1 MPGYGCLCDGLE
13 AKADSKKR
21 TGKVE
26 RKQCD
31 RSEQGAMSESNSS
44 EVNREQEAKANVEKL
59 TVMIER
65 KQAKGSEQD
74 MLSESKPYKVNR
86 AQKAKAAGFK

>member
-1 MPGYGCLCDGLE
+1 
-13 AKADSKKR
+13 
-21 TGKVE
+21 
-26 RKQCD
+26 
-31 RSEQGAMSESNSS
+31 MSESNKSK
-44 EVNREQEAKANVEKL
+44 VNREQEAKANVEKL
-59 TVMIER
+59 TATIER